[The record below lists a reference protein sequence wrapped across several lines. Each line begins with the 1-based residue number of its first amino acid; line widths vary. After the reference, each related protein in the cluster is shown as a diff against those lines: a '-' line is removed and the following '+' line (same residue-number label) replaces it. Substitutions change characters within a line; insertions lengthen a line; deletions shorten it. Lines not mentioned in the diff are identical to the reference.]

1 MIVKNLTF
9 TVPPSIWD
17 TKRSF
22 ILLEVD
28 KKDRNIRALLRW
40 NPVLTKAT
48 YKIKMVNGTTKEWYR
63 HNLIRTELIDDNRY
77 ILAFWN
83 PHETFDMLT
92 GLIPTLTV
100 MGAVAGIVSHLKKRE
115 DAKKDDNG
123 S

>member
-40 NPVLTKAT
+40 NPVLIKST

-63 HNLIRTELIDDNRY
+63 HDLIRTELIDDNRY
-77 ILAFWN
+77 I
-83 PHETFDMLT
+83 
-92 GLIPTLTV
+92 
-100 MGAVAGIVSHLKKRE
+100 
-115 DAKKDDNG
+115 
-123 S
+123 

>member
-63 HNLIRTELIDDNRY
+63 HDLIRTELIDDNRY

-83 PHETFDMLT
+83 PHEAMDALIKLVPVLT
-92 GLIPTLTV
+92 AVSV
-100 MGAVAGIVSHLKKRE
+100 MAGIVRHLRKPSE
-115 DAKKDDNG
+115 
-123 S
+123 

>member
-9 TVPPSIWD
+9 TVPSSIWD

-48 YKIKMVNGTTKEWYR
+48 YKIKMVNGTTKEYYR
-63 HNLIRTELIDDNRY
+63 HDLIRTELIDDNRY

-83 PHETFDMLT
+83 PHETIDA
-92 GLIPTLTV
+92 LIKLVPTLTAVSV
-100 MGAVAGIVSHLKKRE
+100 MAGIVRHLRE
-115 DAKKDDNG
+115 SNEQM
-123 S
+123 